1 MNEINNPSLD
11 PQQEENEI
19 SLLEILFR
27 YLKYWKWFVASIIVA
42 VLIAFVYF
50 RYTVPVY
57 NVTSSVILKDEKG
70 GGGSSGGIG
79 GFGSLDGLELM
90 GGVSNVENE
99 TYVIRSKTAVRTVID
114 KLNLHTSYIMEGR
127 IKSTDMYT
135 DSPFIIAMDNAGLDT
150 LKQDIEFTAQLN
162 QDMSIS
168 VSGTVGDEVIDTK
181 LENLPGL
188 LQTPHGIISFMLREG
203 AKPYYQPLGLMCN

>member
-1 MNEINNPSLD
+1 MENQINNPNLN
-11 PQQEENEI
+11 PQFGQEAEENEI

-27 YLKYWKWFVASIIVA
+27 YLKYWKWFVLSIILALLV
-42 VLIAFVYF
+42 AFVYI

-114 KLNLHTSYIMEGR
+114 KLNLHTSYIQQGR
-127 IKSTDMYT
+127 IKSNDMYT
-135 DSPFIIAMDNAGLDT
+135 SSPFIIAMDDAGLDT
-150 LKQDIEFTAQLN
+150 LKQCIDFT
-162 QDMSIS
+162 DRKS
-168 VSGTVGDEVIDTK
+168 VV
-181 LENLPGL
+181 
-188 LQTPHGIISFMLREG
+188 
-203 AKPYYQPLGLMCN
+203 